1 MKLLETIKSN
11 LVFTSALLVLFALA
25 SPGLAQDSNQG
36 SEFDSWDANSD
47 STLSQDEFTSG
58 VSDMGYYDDWDADA
72 NGEISEDE
80 WNTGIEDNF
89 DSYDGDFWDED
100 GDGVLSEDEFEN
112 GLFDTVDE
120 NDDDS
125 ITEDEF
131 DSWYDDGLF

>member
-1 MKLLETIKSN
+1 MKLLEN
-11 LVFTSALLVLFALA
+11 LKTNFIFASALLLLFVVA
-25 SPGLAQDSNQG
+25 SPALAQDNQG

-58 VSDMGYYDDWDADA
+58 VSDMGYYDEWDADG
-72 NGEISEDE
+72 NGEISEEE

-89 DSYDGDFWDED
+89 DAYDGEYWDMD
-100 GDGVLSEDEFEN
+100 GDGVLSEEEFEN

-120 NDDDS
+120 DDDDS